1 VVYLF
6 QFKDYDQR
14 PILLKGESPQDA
26 IINLIDYLGMSDEVA
41 NKAIGRTE
49 SVDECVKLYNLLAKD
64 RDYAIQ
70 MFRSTELLWPAE
82 Y

>member
-1 VVYLF
+1 MVYLF
-6 QFKDYDQR
+6 QFKDYEQR

-41 NKAIGRTE
+41 KKAIGRTE

-64 RDYAIQ
+64 RDYELQLFHSA
-70 MFRSTELLWPAE
+70 ELLWPGK